1 MAITAKIEGMSELSE
16 MLTALEEGAQGAAA
30 AGLYDGAGIMADAI
44 ESAIDGIQNAPFKYT
59 AFGSRLPS
67 PEEVDAIRGGVGIAK
82 FDKNGSEVQTS
93 IGFANAGYADVAG
106 KSKPI
111 ALIANSINS
120 GTSFLRKQPFFRKSV
135 SKASKRAEEAIA
147 KTIEQRL
154 EEKNLK

>member
-67 PEEVDAIRGGVGIAK
+67 PEEVAAIRGGVGIAK

>member
-1 MAITAKIEGMSELSE
+1 MAITAKIEGMSEISE

-30 AGLYDGAGIMADAI
+30 AGLYDGAGVMADAI
-44 ESAIDGIQNAPFKYT
+44 EAAIDGIQNAPFKY
-59 AFGSRLPS
+59 AVFGSRLPS
-67 PEEVDAIRGGVGIAK
+67 PEEVAALRGGVGIAK

-120 GTSFLRKQPFFRKSV
+120 GTSFMQKQPFFRKGV
-135 SKASKRAEEAIA
+135 NKAKKRAEEAIA

>member
-135 SKASKRAEEAIA
+135 SKALKRAEEAIA